1 MRNSGAGSRSAENDA
16 LRRDASRDR
25 AIDKELYR
33 FGLSAALV
41 FVPASALAQDLSQE
55 SGSTIDVQPGEFVAR
70 PSDSV
75 GNPRADE
82 RREDTFSATY
92 VGADARV
99 VVNEILG
106 DYLGL
111 DYSIAPEINGQ
122 VTMRIDG
129 VNSRNAALDALRSSL
144 QPLNVSVVE
153 QGDFVAVM
161 TSRGEGGPS
170 QPSVM
175 APGDPSP
182 PGGGVVVMTPRYI
195 APTRLAELL
204 VPFASASAVALS
216 DDTRRFIILRGDE
229 ATISAA
235 SAAAAMFDVDWFS
248 QVSTGSFQLN
258 HITPRDLIAELKPIL
273 GPAAATVEFVPMER
287 MSRLVVLSRSPQTL
301 DVIHGW
307 VAQLD
312 VPSAQ
317 LSAGL
322 LIYEARHLSAEEL
335 AESVRELGGA
345 ATSYPPSA
353 NTALSTPSQSVD
365 GLAETTAS
373 DFPSAPPPAPGAFSV
388 TTNASRNMV
397 IVRGDADQLSD
408 AERLLRA
415 LDEAKTQ
422 VMIEAAIIEVTLND
436 ELQFGVNWS
445 GIEDRLT
452 ATFSDV
458 PSGQVT
464 SAFPGAALTYVNTDI
479 EAAINLLASVTE
491 IEVVSRPSVIA
502 LNNEI
507 ANLQVGDQVPI
518 VTQSAV
524 SVIDPAAPIVNQ
536 TEYRDTGIILNV
548 TPRVRGGGLVEL
560 EVEQEA
566 SQVARTTSSGIDSPT
581 IQQRKIASKL
591 LVPTGQSVALGGLI
605 STARTSTATGVPLLM
620 DVPLFGQLF
629 RSNADFV
636 ERTELIVFL
645 TPRVLYDPQDA
656 VAETDRMRAAF
667 AKLEAELAPS

>member
-1 MRNSGAGSRSAENDA
+1 MKSPITQTRASLSGVEQRGPNIPVSFSEGA
-16 LRRDASRDR
+16 RR
-25 AIDKELYR
+25 IYR
-33 FGLSAALV
+33 FGVSTALLAL
-41 FVPASALAQDLSQE
+41 PASAMAQE
-55 SGSTIDVQPGEFVAR
+55 AEPEIDIRPGEFVMRQASRPDEAR
-70 PSDSV
+70 LDQ
-75 GNPRADE
+75 PRA
-82 RREDTFSATY
+82 DTFSATY
-92 VGADARV
+92 VGADARA

-122 VTMRIDG
+122 VTMRIDN
-129 VNSRNAALDALRSSL
+129 VNSRGAALDALRSSL
-144 QPLNVSVVE
+144 KPLNATVVE

-161 TSRGEGGPS
+161 ASRGEGGPS
-170 QPSVM
+170 QPTIMSPGEM
-175 APGDPSP
+175 AP

-204 VPFASASAVALS
+204 VPFASSSAIALS
-216 DDTRRFIILRGDE
+216 DDARRFIILRGDE
-229 ATISAA
+229 ATLNAA
-235 SAAAAMFDVDWFS
+235 SSAAAMFDVDWFS
-248 QVSTGSFQLN
+248 QVSTGTFQLEN
-258 HITPRDLIAELKPIL
+258 ITPKDLIAELKPIL
-273 GPAAATVEFVPMER
+273 GPAAAGVEFVPMER
-287 MSRLVVLSRSPQTL
+287 MSKLIVLSRSPQTL
-301 DVIHGW
+301 DVINGW
-307 VAQLD
+307 VEQLD

-335 AESVRELGGA
+335 AESVRELGSA
-345 ATSYPPSA
+345 SASYPASA
-353 NTALSTPSQSVD
+353 TTAFSTPSQFVPGQS
-365 GLAETTAS
+365 ETPST
-373 DFPSAPPPAPGAFSV
+373 DFVSAPPPAPGALSV
-388 TTNASRNMV
+388 STNISRNMV

-415 LDEAKTQ
+415 LDEPKTQ
-422 VMIEAAIIEVTLND
+422 VLIEAAILEVTLND

-445 GIEDRLT
+445 GVEDRLT

-458 PSGQVT
+458 PSGLVT

-479 EAAINLLASVTE
+479 EAAINLLASVTD
-491 IEVVSRPSVIA
+491 IEVVSRPSVVA
-502 LNNEI
+502 LNNET

-536 TEYRDTGIILNV
+536 TEYRDTGVILNV
-548 TPRVRGGGLVEL
+548 TPRVRAGGLVEL

-605 STARTSTATGVPLLM
+605 STSRTSAVTGVPVLK

-629 RSNADFV
+629 RSNADFI

-656 VAETDRMRAAF
+656 VAETDRLRAAF
-667 AKLEAELAPS
+667 VKLEEELAPR